1 MEYPIDKK
9 IPKVL
14 FVHLLMDKALILKK
28 HLKDMESD
36 LRLVANISPSMAT
49 IKLYN
54 IKQEEV
60 SQKLHVTI
68 SNLGD
73 NNVQL
78 YQLWVQLNYLLKEYC
93 PVRLFKDWL

>member
-9 IPKVL
+9 IPEVL
-14 FVHLLMDKALILKK
+14 FVQLLMDKALMLKK
-28 HLKDMESD
+28 HLKDMKSD
-36 LRLVANISPSMAT
+36 LRLVANINPSIAT

-54 IKQEEV
+54 IKQEKV

-73 NNVQL
+73 INEQL
-78 YQLWVQLNYLLKEYC
+78 YQLSVQLNYLLEIYC
-93 PVRLFKDWL
+93 PMRLFQDWL

>member
-9 IPKVL
+9 IPKAL
-14 FVHLLMDKALILKK
+14 FVQLLTDKALMLKK
-28 HLKDMESD
+28 HLKDMKSD
-36 LRLVANISPSMAT
+36 LQRVANINPSIAT

-54 IKQEEV
+54 IKQKKV

-73 NNVQL
+73 INEQL
-78 YQLWVQLNYLLKEYC
+78 YQLWLPLNYLLETYC
-93 PVRLFKDWL
+93 PMRLFQDWL